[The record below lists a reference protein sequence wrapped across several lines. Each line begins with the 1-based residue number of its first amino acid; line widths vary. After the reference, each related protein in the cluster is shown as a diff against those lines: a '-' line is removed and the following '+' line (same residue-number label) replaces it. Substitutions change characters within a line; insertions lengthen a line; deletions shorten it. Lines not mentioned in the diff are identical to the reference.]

1 MPRNQK
7 PKSPLGAILQSL
19 KNDIPRS
26 SLDNA
31 IERAAGEPGAP
42 VAPSI
47 AAKPAALTPGAQQAP
62 TGGQGQNGNRNGQ
75 HRRGGRGHGGQ
86 GGNRPPMAGGRP
98 QGAPSAPG
106 ARPEGGAGP
115 RHGSRP
121 SYQYPEHK
129 RRGKQPSQGEIGG
142 HREPAPKKRTGPMIP
157 PPEEGVYRIIPLGG
171 VEEVGKNLTAIET
184 KDDIIVIDA
193 GMQFAGDDTPGI
205 DYIIPNTTYLEE
217 RKDKIRAMFITHGHL
232 DHIGG
237 LPLVLARIGN
247 PPVYSRNLTVL
258 LMKKRQAEFPH
269 LPPLNAIVVNNEDTI
284 TVGKMRVKFFGV
296 THTVPDSMGI
306 LLETPH
312 GWIVNPGDYKLD
324 QVDGIVSDAEEK
336 QYSVFDHHKT
346 LLLMTDSTNVENEG
360 FALPEIKVHQGLER
374 LIRANKGGRLI
385 IAAFASHITRLIK
398 IIEIAELLGK
408 KVVLEGRSMKTNM
421 EVSIEAG
428 LLKPKPDTLI
438 TLDEMDNFPPDRI
451 IMLMT
456 GAQGEEFAALNRA
469 AQKTHKKFILKKNDT
484 IILSASIVP
493 GNEVQVAKMKDGLA
507 RQGVNIVTYR
517 TSGEDYVHAT
527 GHGNREDIKW
537 LHRKVNEK
545 FFIPIHGSH
554 YMLQSHKRLAH
565 ELGIPDANIVVP
577 DNGSIIEISADGT
590 KMTLR
595 KEKAPSG
602 LMMVDGFTV
611 GDEQEVVIRDRQML
625 AQDGMFVIVATIDQK
640 TGKLLKSPDIIS
652 RGFVYLKESQDL
664 LHEARQIV
672 KRSLEENSGGP
683 MPINFEVLR
692 GTLGDNLSK
701 FLFQKTAKRPLV
713 IPVLLAV

>member
-1 MPRNQK
+1 MPRNNK
-7 PKSPLGAILQSL
+7 SKSPLGAILQSL
-19 KNDIPRS
+19 KD
-26 SLDNA
+26 D
-31 IERAAGEPGAP
+31 
-42 VAPSI
+42 V
-47 AAKPAALTPGAQQAP
+47 PAVKTPGAHLSTHPPRLNADSARRPHHHRAP
-62 TGGQGQNGNRNGQ
+62 ASNPSRPITPGTGDANT
-75 HRRGGRGHGGQ
+75 
-86 GGNRPPMAGGRP
+86 
-98 QGAPSAPG
+98 
-106 ARPEGGAGP
+106 
-115 RHGSRP
+115 RHSSRP
-121 SYQYPEHK
+121 SYQYPKFENK
-129 RRGKQPSQGEIGG
+129 RRGGKSNDRGARPSHPPHVPSTRKSSG
-142 HREPAPKKRTGPMIP
+142 PAIP
-157 PPEEGVYRIIPLGG
+157 PPEEGVYRIIPLRG

-184 KDDIIVIDA
+184 KDDIIIIDA

-237 LPLVLARIGN
+237 LPLVLSRIGN
-247 PPVYSRNLTVL
+247 PPVYSRKLTVL
-258 LMKKRQAEFPH
+258 LMKKRQTEFPQ
-269 LPPLNAIVVNNEDTI
+269 LPELNAIVVENDSVVN
-284 TVGKMRVKFFGV
+284 VGKMRVRFFGV

-306 LLETPH
+306 ILETPH

-324 QVDGIVSDAEEK
+324 QVDGIVSESEEK
-336 QYSVFDHHKT
+336 EYSIFDKNKT

-374 LIRANKGGRLI
+374 LIRVNKGGRLI
-385 IAAFASHITRLIK
+385 IAAFASHITRLMK

-428 LLKPKPDTLI
+428 LLKPKKDTI
-438 TLDEMDNFPPDRI
+438 IPIEDMDNYPPDRI
-451 IMLMT
+451 IILMT

-469 AQKTHKKFILKKNDT
+469 AQKTHKKFQLKKNDT

-493 GNEVQVAKMKDGLA
+493 GNEVAVAKMKDGLA

-554 YMLQSHKRLAH
+554 YMLQSHKRLVH
-565 ELGIPDANIVVP
+565 EIGLIPDANVIVP

-595 KEKAPSG
+595 KEKAASG

-625 AQDGMFVIVATIDQK
+625 AQDGMFVIVATIDSK
-640 TGKLLKSPDIIS
+640 TGKLKKSPDIIS
-652 RGFVYLKESQDL
+652 RGFVYLKESQEL
-664 LHEARQIV
+664 LHEARLIV
-672 KRSLEENSGGP
+672 KRSVEENAGGMIP
-683 MPINFEVLR
+683 VNFELLR